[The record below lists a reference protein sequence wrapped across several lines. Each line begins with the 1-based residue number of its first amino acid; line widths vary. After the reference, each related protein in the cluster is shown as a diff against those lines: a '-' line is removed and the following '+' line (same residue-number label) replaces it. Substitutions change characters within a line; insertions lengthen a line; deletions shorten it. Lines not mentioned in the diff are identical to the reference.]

1 MSTIF
6 EGSQGY
12 AVFSLDVAVEQV
24 TAHLVVNR
32 TGAIIAKFNYP
43 ARSGYITL
51 SKTENVYRGLIPQA
65 ATLGL
70 SEEVMR
76 LDFAAFMNGQ
86 IKAQGQNIVAPIK
99 DTTTKLID
107 RV

>member
-1 MSTIF
+1 MSTIL

-12 AVFSLDVAVEQV
+12 AVFTLDVEVEQV

-43 ARSGYITL
+43 AREGYILL
-51 SKTENVYRGLIPQA
+51 SKTDNVYRAIIPQS
-65 ATLGL
+65 ATIGL
-70 SEEVMR
+70 ANEIMR
-76 LDFAAFMNGQ
+76 LDFAAFMNGE
-86 IKAQGQNIVAPIK
+86 IKAQGQNLVAPIK
-99 DTTTKLID
+99 DTTTKTLG